1 MQHHQPRIA
10 WVDFIRSLSVFFV
23 VLIHTAGPISYE
35 WGEISIRDWMTGNA
49 FSSFSRFS
57 VSLLFMVSGYLLL
70 NKREDLASFFRNRLL
85 KVLLPFLGW
94 SVVYLVWE
102 HGYRDF
108 SFFNALKA
116 IVYAISTTPAAYH
129 MWFLYELLYIYLFT
143 PVLRVFVQ
151 AADRAHLWYFAGIW
165 FLMGPVLIMI
175 ERMVGLEL
183 IVNLGFITQYVGFF
197 FLGHLLGN
205 TSLPR
210 NFFVTALVVYFLSGL
225 YTMYATFTLTS
236 IKGASDQYYYWY
248 DRINIVF
255 MSISAFLLL
264 KQWGSS
270 LTSPRAIRIFE
281 FLART
286 SFGIYLVHVL
296 VLIYVKRAGL
306 TVFSG
311 PLIMTV
317 PGISL
322 LVWGI
327 SLVVVVILQRI
338 PLVRRFVP
346 Y

>member
-1 MQHHQPRIA
+1 
-10 WVDFIRSLSVFFV
+10 VDFIRSLSVFLV
-23 VLIHTAGPISYE
+23 VMIHTAGPVSYE
-35 WGEISIRDWMTGNA
+35 WGEISVKDWMTGNA

-70 NKREDLASFFRNRLL
+70 NKREDLAGFFRNRFL
-85 KVLLPFLGW
+85 KVFLPFLGW

-108 SFFNALKA
+108 TFINALKA
-116 IVYAISTTPAAYH
+116 IAYAILTTPAAYH

-151 AADRAHLWYFAGIW
+151 AADKAHLWYFAGIW

-197 FLGHLLGN
+197 VLGYILGN
-205 TSLPR
+205 IPLR
-210 NFFVTALVVYFLSGL
+210 RGFIALCLIAYVLSGL
-225 YTMYATFTLTS
+225 FTMYATYTLTS
-236 IKGASDQYYYWY
+236 IKGSSDQYYYWY
-248 DRINIVF
+248 DRINIVI
-255 MSISAFLLL
+255 MSVSAFILL
-264 KQWGSS
+264 KWWGERLSN
-270 LTSPRAIRIFE
+270 LKVIQAYE
-281 FLART
+281 YLART

-311 PLIMTV
+311 PLVLTV
-317 PGISL
+317 PGMSL

-327 SLVVVVILQRI
+327 SLAFVVILQQI
-338 PLVRRFVP
+338 PLIRRLVP
-346 Y
+346 N